1 MTPVCLLEWLSAA
14 LLFFPKPSTFLKK
27 KKRAHKE
34 VWKTTSPENK
44 NFSGKGKLAVENHSL
59 PPSIYFSKKVEK
71 AVGTQPE
78 KPFLVEKK
86 RTNKEV
92 CGGEGE

>member
-1 MTPVCLLEWLSAA
+1 MKINSVYAYFLVNFFVVRKMTPVCLLEWLSAA

-44 NFSGKGKLAVENHSL
+44 NFSGK
-59 PPSIYFSKKVEK
+59 EK
-71 AVGTQPE
+71 
-78 KPFLVEKK
+78 
-86 RTNKEV
+86 
-92 CGGEGE
+92 

>member
-1 MTPVCLLEWLSAA
+1 MTPVCLPEWLSAA

-44 NFSGKGKLAVENHSL
+44 NFSGK
-59 PPSIYFSKKVEK
+59 EK
-71 AVGTQPE
+71 
-78 KPFLVEKK
+78 
-86 RTNKEV
+86 
-92 CGGEGE
+92 

>member
-27 KKRAHKE
+27 QKRAHKE

-44 NFSGKGKLAVENHSL
+44 NFSGKE
-59 PPSIYFSKKVEK
+59 KVWAHKEVYK
-71 AVGTQPE
+71 NRIKV
-78 KPFLVEKK
+78 VWKK
-86 RTNKEV
+86 RRKHR
-92 CGGEGE
+92 G